1 MQRVEQLRGPSAIVL
16 GLADLDHLDPLDG
29 FATALREAT
38 ADLLDTGADPLE
50 VTQAVASVHDALTT
64 RLLTLAEAR
73 LGPSPFAY
81 AWLALGSHG
90 RGEQVLSSD
99 QDSALAYGGPR
110 LGDADPDTYF
120 GALATVVVDG
130 LARAGVPRC
139 TGGFMAT
146 TWRRPLEDYAASF
159 SRWVDD
165 PVPAELVQAEVF
177 LDVRPVHGDLDVS
190 LLHGILESG
199 RRRGGFMV
207 QMARAAVTFRPPMVI
222 LRHVRTE
229 HGNLDV
235 KRSGTAAIVLLAR
248 LYALAAGSAAA
259 TTPLRL
265 QAARDA
271 GTLSAYGAD
280 SLRDAYRLLT
290 GLRLRHQVEQ
300 AAAGATPDNLV
311 PVAGLSSSDRRRLL
325 DALHA
330 VRVMQEIT
338 ERRYQTHT
346 VT

>member
-1 MQRVEQLRGPSAIVL
+1 MQRVEQLRGPSAIVQ
-16 GLADLDHLDPLDG
+16 GLADLDRLDPLDG
-29 FATALREAT
+29 FAAALREAT
-38 ADLLDTGADPLE
+38 AELLDTGADPLE
-50 VTQAVASVHDALTT
+50 VTQAVASVNDALTT

-73 LGPSPFAY
+73 LGPPPFAY

-120 GALATVVVDG
+120 GALATAVVDG
-130 LARAGVPRC
+130 LARAGIPRC

-177 LDVRPVHGDLDVS
+177 LDVRPVHGDLDVG

-300 AAAGATPDNLV
+300 ATAGATPDNLV